1 MKITM
6 LTDVAA
12 DHALIVNTG
21 IPITLKQN
29 MVYVMADNIAQSLLD
44 ADLATLDYV
53 DSTMADGH
61 DEEEVV

>member
-1 MKITM
+1 M

-44 ADLATLDYV
+44 AGLATLDYV
-53 DSTMADGH
+53 DSTIADGN